1 MQIISVYNRAIQSRV
16 FLEELFFCRLV
27 FLARRDEALR
37 SICRICSVPFLSVL
51 IPRMCIQRQVT
62 VGDILNRV
70 HDPRQRCGVVGLW
83 IQFGWHFARSSRI
96 LTSRLF
102 MVYMCAKKPYF
113 CCNIRHISGIWKIN
127 MIKWYKII
135 KCMCTQSHYVIQRS
149 KALLPDYKWPTFE
162 DPAQPPPGSKRP
174 LTSVHRN
181 EFGMELLGL
190 QWHRA
195 LGPGRA
201 TVLKGDKLGRKYKK
215 RIKEALMILVYLN

>member
-1 MQIISVYNRAIQSRV
+1 MLIPIQLAVLGVLRDFTFAQFASLVCEVDPKFYGCKMELGSLQVGNSPPIGSSVISLLKVCQQSITQVRMDWRHWRDREREREIEINGNPWCHCKDLFQIPALTQIISVYNRAIQSSG

-70 HDPRQRCGVVGLW
+70 HDPWQPCGVVGLW

-102 MVYMCAKKPYF
+102 MVYVCAKT
-113 CCNIRHISGIWKIN
+113 I
-127 MIKWYKII
+127 
-135 KCMCTQSHYVIQRS
+135 
-149 KALLPDYKWPTFE
+149 LL
-162 DPAQPPPGSKRP
+162 
-174 LTSVHRN
+174 
-181 EFGMELLGL
+181 L
-190 QWHRA
+190 QYTAYTEYDR
-195 LGPGRA
+195 
-201 TVLKGDKLGRKYKK
+201 
-215 RIKEALMILVYLN
+215 